1 MAIFIPLVTKFDS
14 KGLQG
19 AQRALANFQNF
30 AVDVGR
36 LLLPLSLLLLSLL
49 CARLHS
55 LKLPLQRFRV
65 WLGLP
70 PMR

>member
-1 MAIFIPLVTKFDS
+1 MAIFIPLVTKFDP

-36 LLLPLSLLLLSLL
+36 VAAAAVAAVAVAS
-49 CARLHS
+49 
-55 LKLPLQRFRV
+55 
-65 WLGLP
+65 
-70 PMR
+70 